1 MMNPMHARRHDDQV
15 QNPFDL
21 KWQTPVRMVKKCRG
35 LQCNKEGDQH
45 NRRDAEDRHRKGKKS
60 DRENHFA
67 EMKSRCGRYIEVE
80 VGVMHIMK
88 PPEEMDHV
96 VGPMP
101 PPI

>member
-1 MMNPMHARRHDDQV
+1 MMNPVHARRHDDQI
-15 QNPFDL
+15 QNSFELDR
-21 KWQTPVRMVKKCRG
+21 QTPVGMM
-35 LQCNKEGDQH
+35 KERCTFECHEKHDKHQW
-45 NRRDAEDRHRKGKKS
+45 RDAKDHHRKGKKS

-88 PPEEMDHV
+88 PPEEVDHV

-101 PPI
+101 PP